1 MEGVDLESGLLAVLD
16 VALGQACV
24 LREQLAA
31 EGAPA
36 VGASLVAGTL
46 AEGLAWAERYRAW
59 RDAQWA
65 TGETPEDALEQYLR
79 G

>member
-1 MEGVDLESGLLAVLD
+1 MEEVDLEGGLTLCLGA
-16 VALGQACV
+16 ALEQACV

-36 VGASLVAGTL
+36 VGASVVVDLLADALV
-46 AEGLAWAERYRAW
+46 WAERYRAW
-59 RDAQWA
+59 RDAQW
-65 TGETPEDALEQYLR
+65 ETPAEDVLDEYLR